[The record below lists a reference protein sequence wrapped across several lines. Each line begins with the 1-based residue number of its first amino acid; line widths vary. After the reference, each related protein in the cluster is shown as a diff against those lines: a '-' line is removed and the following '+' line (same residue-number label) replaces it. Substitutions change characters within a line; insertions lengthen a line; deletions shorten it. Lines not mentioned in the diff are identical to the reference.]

1 MPAKKLTPVI
11 AYKYLP
17 TRSSVLSLA
26 LIYGLYTKV
35 YGFPLWADFV
45 FAFFSICFLIHAIT
59 KKTLEVEVHPKELP

>member
-1 MPAKKLTPVI
+1 MTKKLTPVI

-17 TRSSVLSLA
+17 TQSRVLTLA
-26 LIYGLYTKV
+26 LFYGLYPKV

-45 FAFFSICFLIHAIT
+45 FAFFSICLLIYAII